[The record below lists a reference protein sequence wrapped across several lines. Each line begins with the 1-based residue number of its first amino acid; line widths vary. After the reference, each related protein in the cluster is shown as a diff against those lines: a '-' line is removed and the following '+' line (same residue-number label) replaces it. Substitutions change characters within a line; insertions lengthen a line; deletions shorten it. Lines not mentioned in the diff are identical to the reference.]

1 MTRMLRSLA
10 SAHGERIGRLQHFGS
25 GENKNRTTPANE
37 GFASFRDGNPDQK
50 SMQRPF
56 FSQSP

>member
-1 MTRMLRSLA
+1 MITILLA
-10 SAHGERIGRLQHFGS
+10 LSVAVSCGERAAR
-25 GENKNRTTPANE
+25 
-37 GFASFRDGNPDQK
+37 QK

>member
-1 MTRMLRSLA
+1 MITILLALSLTMR
-10 SAHGERIGRLQHFGS
+10 GDERRA
-25 GENKNRTTPANE
+25 P
-37 GFASFRDGNPDQK
+37 QK

>member
-1 MTRMLRSLA
+1 MSCAFSGLGGLRRVA
-10 SAHGERIGRLQHFGS
+10 
-25 GENKNRTTPANE
+25 K
-37 GFASFRDGNPDQK
+37 DQK

>member
-1 MTRMLRSLA
+1 MLGTTGEDPQDG
-10 SAHGERIGRLQHFGS
+10 SALRGDHRAG
-25 GENKNRTTPANE
+25 A
-37 GFASFRDGNPDQK
+37 QK